1 MTSQNKSPDDNPL
14 KSSDS
19 LLTREVFYAG
29 DLIMEQGAPGNRAYY
44 IEKGSADVI
53 VKEGERSTK
62 VAVLNQGDI
71 FGEMALIVNAPRS
84 ATVKAKEDCTVTVIS
99 RPDMEKR
106 LESYDDPVLKA
117 LLETLIQ
124 RLQDSNIRQAEYS
137 NELNMYQKKMI
148 GLFEKMPFGLSVDQ
162 QEQFKKDI
170 VPVLED
176 LDRVLE
182 KYKGSFLK
190 KAEQKGINT

>member
-1 MTSQNKSPDDNPL
+1 MTTQNKSQDDNPL

-29 DLIMEQGAPGNRAYY
+29 DVIMEQGAPGNRAYY

-62 VAVLNQGDI
+62 VAVLSQGDI

-124 RLQDSNIRQAEYS
+124 RLQESNIRQAEYS

-190 KAEQKGINT
+190 KAEQKGIN